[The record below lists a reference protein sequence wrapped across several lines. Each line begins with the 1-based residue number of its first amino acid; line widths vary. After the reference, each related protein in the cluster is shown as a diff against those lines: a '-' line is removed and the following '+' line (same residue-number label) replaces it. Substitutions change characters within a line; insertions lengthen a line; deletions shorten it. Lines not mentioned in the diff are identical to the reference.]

1 MRDFYIHIHL
11 FFLPLVVGN
20 VLHMIIVKRN
30 WFKSVAFPIS
40 RKIFGDTKTYRGVI
54 VLPMLTGIFALLSSA
69 CFGPFT
75 ISVAYD
81 AFVGFGLGFAYILAE
96 LPNSFIKR
104 RLGIATGA
112 QSKKY
117 KYVQYF
123 TDKADSLIG
132 VLTFYFLATN
142 FSFYTILILFCIG
155 LVIHVGISQLL
166 VVIKI
171 KKKF

>member
-1 MRDFYIHIHL
+1 MRDLYIHIHL
-11 FFLPLVVGN
+11 FFIPLVLGN

-54 VLPMLTGIFALLSSA
+54 VLPMLTGLFALLSSYY
-69 CFGPFT
+69 FGPFEMS
-75 ISVAYD
+75 IAYD
-81 AFVGFGLGFAYILAE
+81 SFVGFGLGLAYILAE
-96 LPNSFIKR
+96 LPNSYIKR
-104 RLGIATGA
+104 RLGIANGA

-132 VLTFYFLATN
+132 VLAFYFLATMI
-142 FSFYTILILFCIG
+142 SFETILVLFCIG
-155 LVIHVGISQLL
+155 LVIHVSISQLL
-166 VVIKI
+166 VIIKI

>member
-11 FFLPLVVGN
+11 FFIPLVLGN

-30 WFKSVAFPIS
+30 WFKSVAYPIS
-40 RKIFGDTKTYRGVI
+40 KKMFGDTKTYRGVI
-54 VLPMLTGIFALLSSA
+54 VLPMLTGVFALLSSA
-69 CFGPFT
+69 CFGPFET
-75 ISVAYD
+75 SVAYD
-81 AFVGFGLGFAYILAE
+81 AFVGFGLGFAYVLAE

-104 RLGIATGA
+104 RLRIATGA

-142 FSFYTILILFCIG
+142 FSFKTILVLFFVG
-155 LVIHVGISQLL
+155 LVIHVSISQLL

>member
-1 MRDFYIHIHL
+1 
-11 FFLPLVVGN
+11 
-20 VLHMIIVKRN
+20 MIVVKRN
-30 WFKSVAFPIS
+30 WFKSIAFPIS
-40 RKIFGDTKTYRGVI
+40 RKMFGDTKTYRGVI
-54 VLPMLTGIFALLSSA
+54 VLPILTGLFALLSSYY
-69 CFGPFT
+69 FGSFE
-75 ISVAYD
+75 ISIAYD
-81 AFVGFGLGFAYILAE
+81 AFVGFGLGLAYILAE
-96 LPNSFIKR
+96 LPNSYIKR

-142 FSFYTILILFCIG
+142 FSFKTILVLFCVG
-155 LVIHVGISQLL
+155 LVIHVSISQLL

>member
-1 MRDFYIHIHL
+1 MSDFYTHIYL
-11 FFLPLVVGN
+11 FFLPLVLGN
-20 VLHMIIVKRN
+20 VLHMIVVKRN
-30 WFKSVAFPIS
+30 WFKSIAFPIS
-40 RKIFGDTKTYRGVI
+40 RKMFGDTKTYRGVI
-54 VLPMLTGIFALLSSA
+54 VLPILTGLFALLSSYY
-69 CFGPFT
+69 FGSFE
-75 ISVAYD
+75 ISIAYD
-81 AFVGFGLGFAYILAE
+81 AFVGFGLGLAYILAE
-96 LPNSFIKR
+96 LPNSYIKR

-142 FSFYTILILFCIG
+142 FSFKTILVLFCVG
-155 LVIHVGISQLL
+155 LVIHVSISQLL

>member
-1 MRDFYIHIHL
+1 MSDFYTHIYM
-11 FFLPLVVGN
+11 FFLPLVLGN
-20 VLHMIIVKRN
+20 VLHMIVVKRN
-30 WFKSVAFPIS
+30 WFKSIAFPIS
-40 RKIFGDTKTYRGVI
+40 RKMFGDTKTYRGVI
-54 VLPMLTGIFALLSSA
+54 VLPVLTGLFALLSSYY
-69 CFGPFT
+69 FGSFE
-75 ISVAYD
+75 ISIAYD
-81 AFVGFGLGFAYILAE
+81 AFVGFGLGLAYILAE
-96 LPNSFIKR
+96 LPNSYIKR

-142 FSFYTILILFCIG
+142 FSFKTILGLFCVG
-155 LVIHVGISQLL
+155 LVIHVSISQLL

>member
-155 LVIHVGISQLL
+155 LVIHVNISLLL

>member
-1 MRDFYIHIHL
+1 MSDFYTHIYL
-11 FFLPLVVGN
+11 FFLPLVLGN
-20 VLHMIIVKRN
+20 VLHMIVVKRN
-30 WFKSVAFPIS
+30 WFKSIAFPIS

-54 VLPMLTGIFALLSSA
+54 VLPILTGLFALLSSYY
-69 CFGPFT
+69 FGSFE
-75 ISVAYD
+75 ISIAYD
-81 AFVGFGLGFAYILAE
+81 AFVGFGLGLAYILAE
-96 LPNSFIKR
+96 LPNSYIKR

-142 FSFYTILILFCIG
+142 FSFKTILVLFCVG
-155 LVIHVGISQLL
+155 LVIHVSISQLL

>member
-1 MRDFYIHIHL
+1 MSDFYTHIYL
-11 FFLPLVVGN
+11 FYLPLIIGN
-20 VLHMIIVKRN
+20 VLHMIVVKHN
-30 WFKSVAFPIS
+30 WFKGLAFPIS
-40 RKIFGDTKTYRGVI
+40 KNRFGLHKTYRGII
-54 VLPMLTGIFALLSSA
+54 VLPILTGLLALLSSS
-69 CFGPFT
+69 CFGPFET
-75 ISVAYD
+75 SLAYD
-81 AFVGFGLGFAYILAE
+81 VFVGFGLGLAYVLAE

-104 RLGIATGA
+104 RLGIANGA

-155 LVIHVGISQLL
+155 LAVHIGVSKVL
-166 VVIKI
+166 VVVNI

>member
-1 MRDFYIHIHL
+1 MNTLYIHIYL
-11 FFLPLVVGN
+11 FFFPLVLGN

-54 VLPMLTGIFALLSSA
+54 VLPILTGLFALLSSY
-69 CFGPFT
+69 CFGPFET
-75 ISVAYD
+75 SVAYD
-81 AFVGFGLGFAYILAE
+81 AFVGFGLGLAYILAE

-104 RLGIATGA
+104 RLGIANGA

-132 VLTFYFLATN
+132 VLAFYFLATMI
-142 FSFYTILILFCIG
+142 SFETILVLFCIG
-155 LVIHVGISQLL
+155 LVIHVSISQLL
-166 VVIKI
+166 VIIKI

>member
-1 MRDFYIHIHL
+1 MSDFYTHIYL
-11 FFLPLVVGN
+11 FFLPLVLGN
-20 VLHMIIVKRN
+20 VLHMIVVKRN
-30 WFKSVAFPIS
+30 WFKSIAFPIS
-40 RKIFGDTKTYRGVI
+40 RKMFGDTKTYRGVI
-54 VLPMLTGIFALLSSA
+54 LLPVLTGLFALLSSYY
-69 CFGPFT
+69 FGPFE
-75 ISVAYD
+75 ISIVYD
-81 AFVGFGLGFAYILAE
+81 AFVGFGLGLAYILAE
-96 LPNSFIKR
+96 LPNSYIKR

-142 FSFYTILILFCIG
+142 FSFKTILGLFCVG
-155 LVIHVGISQLL
+155 LVIHVSISQLL

>member
-1 MRDFYIHIHL
+1 MSDFYTHIYL
-11 FFLPLVVGN
+11 FFLPLVLGN
-20 VLHMIIVKRN
+20 VLHMIVVKRN
-30 WFKSVAFPIS
+30 WFKSIAFPIS
-40 RKIFGDTKTYRGVI
+40 RKMFGDTKTYRGVI
-54 VLPMLTGIFALLSSA
+54 VLPILTGLFALLSSYY
-69 CFGPFT
+69 FGSFE
-75 ISVAYD
+75 ISIAYD
-81 AFVGFGLGFAYILAE
+81 AFIGFGLGLAYILAE
-96 LPNSFIKR
+96 LPNSYIKR

-142 FSFYTILILFCIG
+142 FSFKTILGLFCVG
-155 LVIHVGISQLL
+155 LVIHVSISQLL

>member
-1 MRDFYIHIHL
+1 MSDFYTHIYL
-11 FFLPLVVGN
+11 FFLPLVLGN
-20 VLHMIIVKRN
+20 VLHMIVVKCN
-30 WFKSVAFPIS
+30 WFKSIAFPIS
-40 RKIFGDTKTYRGVI
+40 RKMFGDTKTYRGVI
-54 VLPMLTGIFALLSSA
+54 VLPILTGLFALLSSYY
-69 CFGPFT
+69 FGSFE
-75 ISVAYD
+75 ISIAYD
-81 AFVGFGLGFAYILAE
+81 AFIGFGLGLAYILAE
-96 LPNSFIKR
+96 LPNSYIKR
-104 RLGIATGA
+104 RLGIANGA

-142 FSFYTILILFCIG
+142 FSFKTILGLFCVG
-155 LVIHVGISQLL
+155 LVIHVSISQLL